1 MDFKTFGNYIL
12 LEEFTS
18 TSLGQI
24 HKVLPIKGEPAIN
37 YLYIVSEEIS
47 SNPQANTI
55 MKTYLNKWLKIKDI
69 NILNLIAFEEKESKI
84 AFSFE
89 YVRGRL
95 LSDLVSQCIREG
107 IPLAYD
113 QAVYLISRITDAIV
127 SVSSEDF
134 FYGNINSEMVFVTF
148 EGEVKLLPGVF
159 RDLQT
164 TPLRDK
170 AILEKYIRSYPSDL
184 KEGKSVKEKD
194 QIAFLGALFFELLT
208 REPFEIQGV
217 PFNPEERINEARR
230 GLGFS
235 EGLPENLL
243 KILEKS
249 LLKKENS
256 YKKVEEFKADIDEL
270 IATGEYS
277 PSTFNTAFL
286 IHTLFRDQDEIEAK
300 KDEEYL
306 KIDRKLYEPKKEK
319 KQIVIPPPK
328 VEEEKPLTFGIEEEP
343 KEGKRGL
350 IIAIALSSL
359 VIVGILFGI
368 FFSKGKKGE
377 EDKAEIEKMK
387 QLEEQNRQLKEQIE
401 KLMAEVKAKEDAILK
416 AQTPEQKI
424 QAQKE
429 LEETRKKLLETQKLQ
444 EESQQALITTKEIK
458 KEEKKEQIEVAK
470 SEPSPQAPQVSQSE
484 VKTQQNEPK
493 KEEIPEIKEIP
504 KSVPSEQPQSQPQQI
519 IKQGDFVEYFNL
531 DVPPQIVYEEKPE
544 YPPLARQHKVEGR
557 VYVKVEIDEN
567 GFVINAQV
575 VRSPEPDYGLKEASL
590 KAAKKTKFSPPL
602 KNNVRVKTSYT
613 LNYLFTLKGSK

>member
-37 YLYIVSEEIS
+37 YLYIISEEIS

-107 IPLAYD
+107 IPFAYD

-217 PFNPEERINEARR
+217 PFDPEERINEARR

-504 KSVPSEQPQSQPQQI
+504 KSVASEQPQSQPQQI

-575 VRSPEPDYGLKEASL
+575 VKSPEPDYGLKEASL

>member
-470 SEPSPQAPQVSQSE
+470 SEPSPQVPQVSQSE